1 MKIVFMGTPEIS
13 VPTLERLIED
23 SHEVACVVTQPD
35 RPRGRGK
42 KITVSPV
49 KEVALKNNLRVL
61 QPEKVS
67 DKSFEEE
74 IRKINPDVIVV
85 IAFGQILKKNI
96 LDIPKYGCI
105 NIHVS
110 LLPKYRGAA
119 PINWVLINGEKKTG
133 ITTMFMEEGLDT
145 GDIIESVEFDL
156 DDEINAGEL
165 HDWMKKEGANLIS
178 STLKKIEDNSFTRTK
193 QDDSMSSYAPMMD
206 KNLGHIDFSKSAKE
220 VHNLV
225 RGTLPWPGA
234 FCETPLGKLKIYKTR
249 VLDKVSKGE
258 AGVIEA
264 VSKLGIEVNC
274 SDKMILIEE
283 IQMPNKKRMKVSEYI
298 KGNTIDVGS
307 VLK

>member
-23 SHEVACVVTQPD
+23 SHEVKCVVTQPD

-42 KITVSPV
+42 KISVSPV
-49 KEVALKNNLRVL
+49 KEVALKNNIRVL

-74 IRKINPDVIVV
+74 IKKINPDVIVV

-145 GDIIESVEFDL
+145 GDIIESIEFKL

-165 HDWMKKEGANLIS
+165 HDWMKKESASLIS
-178 STLKKIEDNSFTRTK
+178 STLKKIENNTFTRTK
-193 QDDSMSSYAPMMD
+193 QDNSKSSYAPMMD
-206 KNLGHIDFSKSAKE
+206 KNLGHINFSKKALDI
-220 VHNLV
+220 HNLV
-225 RGTLPWPGA
+225 RGTFPWPGA
-234 FCETPLGKLKIYKTR
+234 FCETQYGRMKVFKTKVVDR
-249 VLDKVSKGE
+249 GSKEKPGTIESVSK
-258 AGVIEA
+258 
-264 VSKLGIEVNC
+264 SGIEVAC
-274 SDKMILIEE
+274 FDKVILIEE

-298 KGNTIDVGS
+298 KGNSIEIGS
-307 VLK
+307 ILS